1 MTHSGPEASS
11 PSWVTDRLTELRP
24 TPSRNGVGPGEREM
38 VEILKAATTVPDH
51 GGLKPWRFA
60 VVKDAGRERFADA
73 LVAGLHHERGSDLLD
88 SVVNKMREKAFAAP
102 CCVMVISSP
111 VSGSNV
117 PEWEQL
123 VSASCTGYAMVLAA
137 TFLGFGAI
145 WKSASVLHTPPVR
158 SLFGATDREQLLGW
172 VNIGTPEDVGDRY
185 TRDRTDPELSALV
198 TVIDGGGTRP
208 LPQ

>member
-1 MTHSGPEASS
+1 MTHSGADASS
-11 PSWVTDRLTELRP
+11 PSWVTDRMMEPRLA
-24 TPSRNGVGPGEREM
+24 PSRNGVAPGEREL

-60 VVKDAGRERFADA
+60 VVNDAGHERFGDA

-102 CCVMVISSP
+102 CCVMVIGSP

-172 VNIGTPEDVGDRY
+172 VNIGTPEDVGDRDS
-185 TRDRTDPELSALV
+185 RERTDPELSALV
-198 TVIDGGGTRP
+198 TVIDGGGARS

>member
-1 MTHSGPEASS
+1 MTRSGAEASS
-11 PSWVTDRLTELRP
+11 PSWLTDQLTEPRLA
-24 TPSRNGVGPGEREM
+24 PSRNGVAPGERELA
-38 VEILKAATTVPDH
+38 EILKVATTVPDH

-60 VVKDAGRERFADA
+60 VVKGAGREVFGDA
-73 LVAGLHHERGSDLLD
+73 LVAGLRHERGSDLLD

-111 VSGSNV
+111 VPGSNV

-145 WKSASVLHTPPVR
+145 WKSASVLHAPPVR

-172 VNIGTPEDVGDRY
+172 VNIGTPEDGGE
-185 TRDRTDPELSALV
+185 RDSREHTDPELSALV
-198 TVIDGGGTRP
+198 TVIDGGGARS

>member
-1 MTHSGPEASS
+1 MTHSGADASS
-11 PSWVTDRLTELRP
+11 PSWVTDRMMEPRLA
-24 TPSRNGVGPGEREM
+24 PSRNGVAPGEREL

-60 VVKDAGRERFADA
+60 VVKGAGREVFGDA
-73 LVAGLHHERGSDLLD
+73 LVAGLRHERGSDLLD

-102 CCVMVISSP
+102 CCVMVIGSP

-172 VNIGTPEDVGDRY
+172 VNIGTPEDVGDRDS
-185 TRDRTDPELSALV
+185 RERTDPELSALV
-198 TVIDGGGTRP
+198 TVIDGGGARS

>member
-1 MTHSGPEASS
+1 MTRTGVEPSS
-11 PSWVTDRLTELRP
+11 PSRLTDQLTEPRLA
-24 TPSRNGVGPGEREM
+24 PSRNGVAPGERELA
-38 VEILKAATTVPDH
+38 EILKVATTVPDH

-60 VVKDAGRERFADA
+60 VVKGAGRDVFGDA
-73 LVAGLHHERGSDLLD
+73 LVAGLRHERGSDLLD

-111 VSGSNV
+111 VPGSNV

-145 WKSASVLHTPPVR
+145 WKSASVLHAPPVR

-172 VNIGTPEDVGDRY
+172 VNIGTPEDSGDRDS
-185 TRDRTDPELSALV
+185 RERTDPELSALV
-198 TVIDGGGTRP
+198 TVIDGGGARS